1 MDPQPPTRS
10 VQVPAGEVGQV
21 GQGNDSGG
29 RPPVAGPPPPHQVA
43 RTRTG
48 SYYAAAI
55 AFALLLLLLL
65 LFILQNGRSVEVGFL
80 GYNGQL
86 PLAVAMLL
94 SAVTGAL
101 LVGLL
106 GLARVIQLRHT
117 AKRHQ
122 KQDVRG

>member
-1 MDPQPPTRS
+1 MDPQPSSSSAKT
-10 VQVPAGEVGQV
+10 PAG
-21 GQGNDSGG
+21 D
-29 RPPVAGPPPPHQVA
+29 AGPATAQRGDQPRRGPQQHQVA

-55 AFALLLLLLL
+55 AFAVLLLLLLI
-65 LFILQNGRSVEVGFL
+65 FILQNGRSVQVSFL
-80 GYNGQL
+80 GFNGHL

-94 SAVTGAL
+94 AAVVGAL

-106 GLARVIQLRHT
+106 GIARVIQLRHT

-122 KQDVRG
+122 KEDVKR

>member
-1 MDPQPPTRS
+1 MDPQPSPRS
-10 VQVPAGEVGQV
+10 APAASGEPLPEA
-21 GQGNDSGG
+21 DAG
-29 RPPVAGPPPPHQVA
+29 RQPASAPFPAPHQVA
-43 RTRTG
+43 RTRAG

-55 AFALLLLLLL
+55 AFAVLLLLLLI
-65 LFILQNGRSVEVGFL
+65 FILQNGRSVRVSFL
-80 GYNGQL
+80 GFDGHL

-94 SAVTGAL
+94 AAVIGAL

-122 KQDVRG
+122 KQDLRR